1 MAPQNSTAAAST
13 AAAGTAAAPSAAKA
27 TAKIAAQTTKTAA
40 APAPAATTSAATAP
54 APALGHSFFAGFI
67 LALIAALCTLG
78 VLFVQHDTQA
88 AINHHRAQQEQ
99 ELIQSLLPD
108 VISKAAANGQ
118 QVTFTCKLITHPLVG
133 RNMHAYIVR
142 NSQQQVLGY
151 IASYSTAR
159 GYANPLILIG
169 GFDPQGRLSK
179 IDVQL
184 SHETPGIGDRVER
197 KRGNFL
203 DQFDC
208 KTLADS
214 NWDVKKFG
222 GDFDYI
228 TGATV
233 TSRAIVLATRDLLT
247 LMQHT
252 NWNRLP
258 DCSRAY

>member
-1 MAPQNSTAAAST
+1 MVKKNST
-13 AAAGTAAAPSAAKA
+13 
-27 TAKIAAQTTKTAA
+27 
-40 APAPAATTSAATAP
+40 ATAP
-54 APALGHSFFAGFI
+54 APNFGHSVFAGFI

-78 VLFVQHDTQA
+78 VLFVQHDTQS
-88 AINHHRAQQEQ
+88 AINHHRNQQEQ
-99 ELIQSLLPD
+99 KLIQSLLPE
-108 VISKAAANGQ
+108 VISKATINGQ
-118 QVTFTCKLITHPLVG
+118 NITFNCKLITHPLVG

-142 NSQQQVLGY
+142 NDQQQVLGY

-159 GYANPLILIG
+159 GYANPLILIS
-169 GFDPQGRLSK
+169 GFTPQGQISK
-179 IDVQL
+179 IDVQI

-203 DQFDC
+203 DQFDG
-208 KTLADS
+208 KTLADG

-233 TSRAIVLATRDLLT
+233 TSRAIVLATQDLLT

-252 NWNRLP
+252 DWNRLP
-258 DCSRAY
+258 DCSRAFTQ